1 MNLEKKAAIIIDKC
15 ILHEKIIFTALEE
28 LQLNKTV
35 AVILAAGEGK
45 RMKTGISKVLHEVLF
60 KPMIDWVVDSARAS
74 GIEDICVVIGKSGIK
89 IASHLKDRGVNCGTV
104 TQNEQLGTGH
114 AVMQA
119 AEYIKQSKADDVLV
133 LYGDAPFISPEIIK
147 KSYDE
152 HKKSGNY
159 ITVITAMADDPS
171 GYGRIVKDGE
181 NVVGIV
187 EDRDATPSQKQI
199 KEINSGTYWFKAEAL
214 FDALSKI
221 GNRNDQKEY
230 YLTDAVGIICG
241 QGKHGGT
248 SICDMR
254 NTSGANNRRQLME
267 LNDIAR
273 EFVFEK
279 LFDAGV
285 SIVNESGIVIGPDV
299 KIGQDTVILP
309 GTIIKGE
316 TTIGSGCTIGPNSLV
331 DNCRFGDNVVF
342 NASQAHE
349 SSVGNGAS
357 IGPFTQLRPNSI
369 LHENVHVGDF
379 VEVKNSEIGVGTK
392 VAHLTYVGDS
402 DVGGGVNFGCGVVT
416 VNYDGVKKSRTTIG
430 DNAFIGCN
438 TNLVAPVKVGDRAY
452 TAAGS
457 TITKDVPDDA
467 LAVARSRQQNLEGWV
482 TRRRPKK

>member
-1 MNLEKKAAIIIDKC
+1 MSK
-15 ILHEKIIFTALEE
+15 TA
-28 LQLNKTV
+28 

-60 KPMIDWVVDSARAS
+60 KPMIDWVVDSVRAS
-74 GIEDICVVIGKSGIK
+74 GIEDICVVIGKSGDK
-89 IASHLKDRGVNCGTV
+89 VASHLKDRGIKFGTV
-104 TQNEQLGTGH
+104 TQREQLGTGH

-119 AEYIKQSKADDVLV
+119 AGFIKDSKAEDVLV
-133 LYGDAPFISPEIIK
+133 LCGDAPFINSEIIK
-147 KSYDE
+147 SAYAQ
-152 HKKSGNY
+152 HKNNKNAV
-159 ITVITAMADDPS
+159 TVFTAEADNPA
-171 GYGRIVKDGE
+171 GYGRIVRDGDS
-181 NVVGIV
+181 VSGIV
-187 EDRDATPSQKQI
+187 EDRDATPLQRQI
-199 KEINSGTYWFKAEAL
+199 KEINAGAYWFSTDAL
-214 FDALSKI
+214 LDALSKI
-221 GNRNDQKEY
+221 ENQNDQKEF

-241 QGKHGGT
+241 QGKRGGT
-248 SICDMR
+248 SVCDMR
-254 NTSGANNRRQLME
+254 NTTGANNRRQLME

-285 SIVNESGIVIGPDV
+285 SIVNDSGVIIGPDV

-309 GTIIKGE
+309 GTIIKGK
-316 TTIGSGCTIGPNSLV
+316 TTIGSGCTIGPDSLV
-331 DNCRFGDNVVF
+331 DNCCFGDNIVF

-349 SSVGNGAS
+349 SRVGNGATV
-357 IGPFTQLRPNSI
+357 GPFTQLRPDST

-379 VEVKNSEIGVGTK
+379 VEIKNSEIGVGTK

-457 TITKDVPDDA
+457 TITKDVPEDA

-482 TRRRPKK
+482 IRRCPKK

>member
-1 MNLEKKAAIIIDKC
+1 M
-15 ILHEKIIFTALEE
+15 
-28 LQLNKTV
+28 NKTV

-60 KPMIDWVVDSARAS
+60 KPMIDWVVDSARKS
-74 GIEDICVVIGKSGIK
+74 GIEDICVVIGKSGDK
-89 IASHLKDRGVNCGTV
+89 VASHLKDRGVNCGIV
-104 TQNEQLGTGH
+104 TQYEQLGTGH

-119 AEYIKQSKADDVLV
+119 VDYIKNSKAEDVLV
-133 LYGDAPFISPEIIK
+133 LCGDAPFVSADIMHN
-147 KSYDE
+147 SYEE

-159 ITVITAMADDPS
+159 VTVLTAETDNPA
-171 GYGRIVKDGE
+171 GYGRIVKDAE

-187 EDRDATPSQKQI
+187 EDRDATPLQKQI

-221 GNRNDQKEY
+221 GNSNDQKEY

-241 QGKHGGT
+241 QGLKVGT
-248 SICDMR
+248 SKLDMR
-254 NTSGANNRRQLME
+254 NIAAANNRKQLKE
-267 LNDIAR
+267 LNDIGR
-273 EFVFEK
+273 ELVFEK

-285 SIVNESGIVIGPDV
+285 SIVSDDGVVIGPDV
-299 KIGQDTVILP
+299 KIGQDTVVLP

-316 TTIGSGCTIGPNSLV
+316 TTIGSGCTIGPNSLI
-331 DNCRFGDNVVF
+331 DNCKFGDDVVF

-349 SSVGNGAS
+349 SRVDNGAT

-457 TITKDVPDDA
+457 TITKNVPDDA
-467 LAVARSRQQNLEGWV
+467 LAVARSRQTNLEGWV

>member
-1 MNLEKKAAIIIDKC
+1 M
-15 ILHEKIIFTALEE
+15 
-28 LQLNKTV
+28 NKTV

-60 KPMIDWVVDSARAS
+60 KPMIDWVVDSARRS
-74 GIEDICVVIGKSGIK
+74 GIEDICVVIGKSGDK
-89 IASHLKDRGVNCGTV
+89 VASHLKDRGVNCGIV
-104 TQNEQLGTGH
+104 TQHEQLGTGH

-119 AEYIKQSKADDVLV
+119 VDYIKDSKAEDVLV
-133 LYGDAPFISPEIIK
+133 LCGDAPFVSSDIINS
-147 KSYDE
+147 SYEE
-152 HKKSGNY
+152 HKKSGSY
-159 ITVITAMADDPS
+159 VTVLTAETDNPA

-187 EDRDATPSQKQI
+187 EDRDAAPLQKQI

-221 GNRNDQKEY
+221 GNSNDQKEY

-241 QGKHGGT
+241 QGLKAGA
-248 SICDMR
+248 SKINMR
-254 NTSGANNRRQLME
+254 NIAAANNRRQLME

-285 SIVNESGIVIGPDV
+285 SIVNDSGIVIGPDV

-309 GTIIKGE
+309 GTMIKGE
-316 TTIGSGCTIGPNSLV
+316 TTIGSGCTIGPNSLIE
-331 DNCRFGDNVVF
+331 DCTIGNNVVF
-342 NASQAHE
+342 NASQAKKSTIE
-349 SSVGNGAS
+349 NGVT
-357 IGPFTQLRPNSI
+357 IGPFANIRPNCLLS
-369 LHENVHVGDF
+369 ENVHVGDF
-379 VEVKNSEIGVGTK
+379 VEVKNSSIGKGTK
-392 VAHLTYVGDS
+392 MGHLTYVGDS

-416 VNYDGVKKSRTTIG
+416 GNYDGVKKSRTTIG

-467 LAVARSRQQNLEGWV
+467 LAVARSHQQNLEGWV